1 MKKNLITFILA
12 HFNREWC
19 ENSPVSDPKN
29 SQVKL
34 MIHNEHINWNL
45 DVLSGDCKFEHAE
58 GLSPDDFC
66 LNIHEEGHYT
76 AEVCEKV
83 PSKYRYRNI

>member
-1 MKKNLITFILA
+1 
-12 HFNREWC
+12 
-19 ENSPVSDPKN
+19 
-29 SQVKL
+29 

-45 DVLSGDCKFEHAE
+45 DLLSGDCKFEHAE

-83 PSKYRYRNI
+83 PNKYRYRNIKCNLNDFVLNSSKILKMLKFLL